1 MFDAEMQ
8 NYAACAVV
16 EGSACC
22 CTKWQKL
29 WYLRAFFLVFK
40 VLDYTKKRIFAK
52 NYERRMVG

>member
-22 CTKWQKL
+22 CSKWYKL
-29 WYLRAFFLVFK
+29 WY
-40 VLDYTKKRIFAK
+40 
-52 NYERRMVG
+52 

>member
-22 CTKWQKL
+22 CSKWQQIMVL
-29 WYLRAFFLVFK
+29 TCIFFSF
-40 VLDYTKKRIFAK
+40 
-52 NYERRMVG
+52 